1 MNTFDFIFPREYL
14 RAALMVSL
22 LSVWVL
28 VGLFIY
34 LNRYTKRE
42 YFTVWTA
49 AWLFYALWLT
59 LGLQFGGP
67 TKAGLGYTLM
77 QFCVAISAVFLLWG
91 SLVFVGLK
99 VRQSL
104 FGLFLL
110 FLLVW
115 TWVGPQV
122 VSDMLQ
128 VEMPVFILLGAGSC
142 FAGACFYRLRR
153 KMPFVGAGMLTL
165 GFNLWGLYL
174 AAYPLSEQ
182 FEHLHSAGFFLAA
195 VLQLFIAVS
204 MIVLVLEE
212 VRYRHEQTIEEI
224 ARVKEEK
231 EALLVKMLT
240 TEEKCRAL
248 YDKVRLTKGAQE
260 AYDELRHT
268 QQVVVQQ
275 ERLRALGQMASGI
288 AHDINNAL
296 SPVLAYSDLLLG
308 MQPKSNDASYRYLQ
322 NIYRSAEDIA
332 QIVARM
338 REFYRPRGDHE
349 PLVELN
355 VNQTIEEVI
364 DLTRPRWRDLAQRQ
378 GQDIKIQR
386 DFQQDLPRLTSD
398 ASELREALTN
408 LIFNA
413 VDAMPQGGTIVLASR
428 STVMPSKDSNTTHTL
443 AGVEVEVR
451 DDGLGMS
458 EKTRQRCLEP
468 FFSTKAQRGGTGL
481 GLAMVYGMMQRHDGV
496 VQIDSSEGRGTS
508 IRLIFPIR
516 KTKHKAAT
524 EPPKV
529 AEVNRSLR
537 VLCIDDEPMVCRLLN
552 DCLIRFNHQVTV
564 APGGRQGL
572 EMFRAALRDKQPFQV
587 VVTDLGMPDVDGQ
600 QVARSIKSESPS
612 TPVILLT
619 GWGTMMKDEGDE
631 PVLVDAVVSKPPRI
645 PELNQLLLKMASAS
659 TSQY

>member
-1 MNTFDFIFPREYL
+1 MHTFDLIFPREYL
-14 RAALMVSL
+14 RAALLVSL

-28 VGLFIY
+28 VGLFFY

-42 YFTVWTA
+42 YFSMWTA

-59 LGLQFGGP
+59 LGLQSGG
-67 TKAGLGYTLM
+67 TKQTSFGYTLM

-91 SLVFVGLK
+91 SLVFVGIK

-115 TWVGPQV
+115 TWVGRQV
-122 VSDMLQ
+122 AINNLQ
-128 VEMPVFILLGAGSC
+128 VEMPVFILLGSGSC
-142 FAGACFYRLRR
+142 FAGACFFRMRR

-165 GFNLWGLYL
+165 GFTLWGLYL
-174 AAYPLSEQ
+174 AVYPISEQ
-182 FEHLHSAGFFLAA
+182 YENLHSAGFFVAA

-212 VRYRHEQTIEEI
+212 VRYKHEQTIEEI
-224 ARVKEEK
+224 ARVKAEK
-231 EALLVKMLT
+231 EALQVKVLT
-240 TEEKCRAL
+240 TEEQCRAL
-248 YDKVRLTKGAQE
+248 YDEVRLTKGTQE

-308 MQPKSNDASYRYLQ
+308 MQPKTNDVSCRYLQ
-322 NIYRSAEDIA
+322 NIHRSAEDIA

-349 PLVELN
+349 PLVDLDI
-355 VNQTIEEVI
+355 NQTIEEGI
-364 DLTRPRWRDLAQRQ
+364 ELTRPRWRDLAQRQ
-378 GQDIKIQR
+378 GIHIKIQR
-386 DFQQDLPRLTSD
+386 DFQKDLPHVTSD

-413 VDAMPQGGTIVLASR
+413 VDAMPQGGIIVLASR
-428 STVMPSKDSNTTHTL
+428 STVMPSGDATTKPPL
-443 AGVEVEVR
+443 PGLEIEVR
-451 DDGLGMS
+451 DNGLGMS

-481 GLAMVYGMMQRHDGV
+481 GLAMVYGMMQRHDGT
-496 VQIDSSEGRGTS
+496 VQIESAEGRGTS

-516 KTKHKAAT
+516 KSGNAPAP
-524 EPPKV
+524 EPPS
-529 AEVNRSLR
+529 ASEVNRSLR

-552 DCLIRFNHQVTV
+552 DCLKRFNHQVTV

-572 EMFRAALRDKQPFQV
+572 EMFRAALREKQPYQV
-587 VVTDLGMPDVDGQ
+587 VVTDLGMPEVDGQ

-619 GWGTMMKDEGDE
+619 GWGTMIKDDGDQT
-631 PVLVDAVVSKPPRI
+631 VLVDAVVSKPPRI
-645 PELNQLLLKMASAS
+645 HELNQLLLKVASGS
-659 TSQY
+659 TAHY